1 MTALAL
7 VLLFSPQVAAQSLI
21 DAQSVVRQ
29 REQLELGQ
37 RLRSMRRPPPLLG
50 PASVAPPNRAAI
62 PFSFSQRCWWVDGIR
77 LTGNRL
83 IAQADITQAI
93 APHLSACI
101 DTDQINRLLAAITAL
116 YVDKG
121 YIASRPQLALPPADR
136 EPLRL
141 DITEGFV
148 ESIEVSDQSLPL
160 SLRSA
165 FNGMLGQPLQLRNL
179 ERGLE
184 QLNRLQAFDLTA
196 DVEPGDAIGASRIVI
211 RPLSRPSRW
220 SLNANFNNAGKPDTG
235 RHQAQLTVSL
245 DSPLHLNDFIYL
257 SAGQTFAHDP
267 ALSRILGVYYAIPF
281 EAWSFNLSANGSEYQ
296 MPVVGL
302 AGSRLSHGS
311 NTALGM
317 GLERS
322 LWRDQQRLLSA
333 TVRIDRKRTDA
344 WIGEQLL
351 EPQSPRLLNA
361 EAGLNLLWT
370 QQGIWTAYLG
380 VSRGLSDWRSDAQHR
395 DVIRKSG
402 GNPSALPDSPRGQ
415 FTKWRMSLGY
425 LTQRPWAGQ
434 QWQWR
439 SQLAAQYSRDP
450 LPPAEQQVLTEQ
462 YAVRGLQDLS
472 LAASTAAS
480 WNNTLIL
487 KHGLGA
493 GWSLEPQLG
502 LDVGWRRLDPLQR
515 AIRDPFASVARMAG
529 ASAGIALVNRH
540 TRLNLGYQHALYLP
554 GAPRPPGFW
563 RLELALKL

>member
-1 MTALAL
+1 MTTLAF
-7 VLLFSPQVAAQSLI
+7 VLLLSPEVAAQSLI

-37 RLRSMRRPPPLLG
+37 RLRSMRRPPPILG
-50 PASVAPPNRAAI
+50 TAPVAQSNPAMPYSL
-62 PFSFSQRCWWVDGIR
+62 SQRCWWVDGIR

-83 IAQADITQAI
+83 IAQTDITDAI
-93 APHLSACI
+93 GPYLSPCM
-101 DTDQINRLLAAITAL
+101 DTEQINGLLAAITVL

-165 FNGMLGQPLQLRNL
+165 FNGMLGQPLQLRTL

-196 DVEPGDAIGASRIVI
+196 DVEPGDAIGASRIII

-220 SLNANFNNAGKPDTG
+220 SLNANLNNAGKPNTG
-235 RHQAQLTVSL
+235 RHQGQLAVSL

-257 SAGQTFAHDP
+257 SAGQTFAQQP
-267 ALSRILGVYYAIPF
+267 ALSRSLGIYYAIPF
-281 EAWSFNLSANGSEYQ
+281 DAWTFNLSANQSEYQ
-296 MPVVGL
+296 IPLATL
-302 AGSRLSHGS
+302 AGSSLSHGR
-311 NTALGM
+311 NTAYGM

-322 LWRDQQRLLSA
+322 LWRDQHRLLSA
-333 TVRIDRKRTDA
+333 TVRLDHKSTDA
-344 WIGEQLL
+344 LIGEKLL
-351 EPQSPRLLNA
+351 EPQSPRLLNV

-370 QQGIWTAYLG
+370 QRGIWSAYVG
-380 VSRGLSDWRSDAQHR
+380 VTRGLSDWRSDALHR
-395 DVIRKSG
+395 DLLRKSG
-402 GNPSALPDSPRGQ
+402 GNPSGLPDSPRGQ
-415 FTKWRMSLGY
+415 FTKWRLSLGY
-425 LTQRPWAGQ
+425 LNQRQWAGQ
-434 QWQWR
+434 QWQWS
-439 SQLAAQYSRDP
+439 SQLAAQYSRYP

-480 WNNTLIL
+480 WHNTLIL
-487 KHGLGA
+487 KHALGA

-502 LDVGWRRLDPLQR
+502 LDMGWRRLDPTQR
-515 AIRDPFASVARMAG
+515 VINDPFAQVARMAG
-529 ASAGIALVNRH
+529 ASAGIALANRH
-540 TRLNLGYQHALYLP
+540 TRLDLGYQHALHLS
-554 GAPRPPGFW
+554 GAPLPPGFW
-563 RLELALKL
+563 RLELTLKL